1 MRRWLKFWRAFDVA
15 RVVPRAVLG
24 LYLWHALQ
32 VSQWFLALKDP
43 SAAQA
48 SYPAVVWG
56 VLPLLL
62 NFYMSQGVKWE
73 PTAPAPPAAKP
84 DAVDDK

>member
-1 MRRWLKFWRAFDVA
+1 VRAWARFWRAFDLA
-15 RVVPRAVLG
+15 RLVPRAVLG
-24 LYLWHALQ
+24 VYLWHALQ

-62 NFYMSQGVKWE
+62 NFYMANGVKWE
-73 PTAPAPPAAKP
+73 PPKP
-84 DAVDDK
+84 DTPKPDVVDDK

>member
-1 MRRWLKFWRAFDVA
+1 MRKWLRFWRAFDVA
-15 RVVPRAVLG
+15 RVVPRFVLG
-24 LYLWHALQ
+24 LYLWHALR
-32 VSQWFLALKDP
+32 VSEWFLALAEP

-62 NFYMSQGVKWE
+62 NFYMNNGVKWE
-73 PTAPAPPAAKP
+73 PPKDAKP
-84 DAVDDK
+84 DPVDDK

>member
-1 MRRWLKFWRAFDVA
+1 VRAWARFWRAFDLA
-15 RVVPRAVLG
+15 RLVPRAVLG
-24 LYLWHALQ
+24 VYLWHALQ

-62 NFYMSQGVKWE
+62 NFYMANGVKWE
-73 PTAPAPPAAKP
+73 PPRTTPKP
-84 DAVDDK
+84 DEVDDK